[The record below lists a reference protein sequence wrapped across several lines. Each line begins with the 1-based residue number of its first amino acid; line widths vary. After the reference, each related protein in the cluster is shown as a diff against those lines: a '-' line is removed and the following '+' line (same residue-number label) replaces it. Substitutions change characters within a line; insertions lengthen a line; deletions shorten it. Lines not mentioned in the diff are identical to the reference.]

1 MNIIDCIIINNDPDS
16 LEKLEQHIEVI
27 KYLRLKKCF
36 SDAAAVMEYL
46 ENDNYKSIIFVN
58 CATKGINF
66 GSFFT
71 KLKPIH
77 LAILTSA
84 KKEDEII
91 ASENG
96 AAGFLPE
103 PVSFSVFLHAVTAA
117 REKLSFIEGSYQN
130 PAAQTGDI
138 LSNTDKNKY
147 NDSPLTEE
155 QKDRLF
161 NELIEFIETENYYIN
176 TGITIS
182 ELASKINS
190 NRSYVSQVINEK
202 RSVGFSFL
210 INEYRVKEAI
220 RLLLDPVY
228 DGLSI
233 EGIGRSVG
241 FVSKSAFYTAFRK
254 VAGQTPREYKKSKR
268 K

>member
-1 MNIIDCIIINNDPDS
+1 MDKINCIIINKNQS
-16 LEKLEQHIEVI
+16 SVEKLEQHIGVV
-27 KYLRLKKCF
+27 KYLRLSSCF
-36 SDAAAVMEYL
+36 SEAADALEFL
-46 ENDNYKSIIFVN
+46 ENDSYKSIVFIDSAMNGVN
-58 CATKGINF
+58 VDL
-66 GSFFT
+66 FFAG
-71 KLKPIH
+71 LKPFH
-77 LAILTSA
+77 QAILTSA
-84 KKEDEII
+84 KKEIEII
-91 ASENG
+91 ASENR
-96 AAGFLPE
+96 AAGFLLE
-103 PVSFSVFLHAVTAA
+103 PVSLSEFLHAVAAA

-130 PAAQTGDI
+130 SAAQTGDI
-138 LSNTDKNKY
+138 LRNTDKNKY
-147 NDSPLTEE
+147 NNSPLTED

-161 NELIEFIETENYYIN
+161 NELIEFIEAENYYLN
-176 TGITIS
+176 TGFTIS

-220 RLLLDPVY
+220 RLLMNPVY

-254 VAGQTPREYKKSKR
+254 VAGQTPLEYKKSKR

>member
-1 MNIIDCIIINNDPDS
+1 MNIINCIIINNDPGS
-16 LEKLEQHIEVI
+16 IEKLEQHIEVI

-36 SDAAAVMEYL
+36 SDTAGAMKYL

-58 CATKGINF
+58 CAMKGINF
-66 GSFFT
+66 CSFFT

-91 ASENG
+91 AHKNG
-96 AAGFLPE
+96 AAGFLRE
-103 PVSFSVFLHAVTAA
+103 PVSFSIFLHTLTKAG
-117 REKLSFIEGSYQN
+117 EKLSFIEGFYQN
-130 PAAQTGDI
+130 SVSQAGNI
-138 LSNTDKNKY
+138 LSNTDKKKY
-147 NDSPLTEE
+147 NNSPLTEE

-161 NELIEFIETENYYIN
+161 NELIQFIETENYYIN
-176 TGITIS
+176 TNVTIN

-202 RSVGFSFL
+202 RSTGFSAL
-210 INEYRVKEAI
+210 INEYRVAEAI
-220 RLLLDPVY
+220 RLIMDPVY

-233 EGIGRSVG
+233 EGISRSVG
-241 FVSKSAFYTAFRK
+241 FVSKSAFYSAFRK
-254 VAGQTPREYKKSKR
+254 VTGQTPQEYKKSKR
-268 K
+268 L